1 MQIAGAVA
9 DHGNAAPDRRFDEY
23 RRRFYRRCFDES

>member
-23 RRRFYRRCFDES
+23 RRRFDES